1 MIPKIIHYCWFGRG
15 KQPKLIR
22 DCIRSWKKIMPDY
35 ELHCWSED
43 NFDVTAIPFVYQ
55 AYQERKWAFVADYV
69 RFYALYHHGGIYLDT
84 DIETFKR
91 LDQFLQH
98 DFFAGTELRYAN
110 FAPFISVDV
119 STFGCIAGHWYAKK
133 CMEYYHDK
141 SFRDSDGKITGGV
154 VQGVATKILEEY
166 GYERKDENQII
177 NNDIYIYD
185 TGYFANKENYIKGSD
200 VYTIHYFD
208 GSWCDVKNRGMLYKL
223 ARKYDFMQAYR
234 KIEQVL
240 SKKR

>member
-1 MIPKIIHYCWFGRG
+1 
-15 KQPKLIR
+15 
-22 DCIRSWKKIMPDY
+22 
-35 ELHCWSED
+35 
-43 NFDVTAIPFVYQ
+43 
-55 AYQERKWAFVADYV
+55 
-69 RFYALYHHGGIYLDT
+69 
-84 DIETFKR
+84 
-91 LDQFLQH
+91 
-98 DFFAGTELRYAN
+98 
-110 FAPFISVDV
+110 
-119 STFGCIAGHWYAKK
+119 
-133 CMEYYHDK
+133 MEYYHDK

-223 ARKYDFMQAYR
+223 ARKYDLMQAYR